1 MAERRFAQLLVITSC
16 VALVG
21 LLAAPVG
28 TSMAWAASQETP
40 RLMNKKPTMRAPATP
55 TAGASSPQTLTTQ
68 TPTTLDSYI
77 NYVSDRLQVE
87 AMKVRHQGSADVKL
101 TIDRDGS
108 VRLAEVVRVD
118 GPAALRDEVMGMVRL
133 MGSLPPLPPD
143 ANADVLVLTS
153 TVAFNYPGR
162 DMFDHLGER
171 ASGERTPSRR

>member
-1 MAERRFAQLLVITSC
+1 MAERRVLRPFVITSC

-28 TSMAWAASQETP
+28 TSMSWATSHETP
-40 RLMNKKPTMRAPATP
+40 RMMNKKPTMKAPAAP
-55 TAGASSPQTLTTQ
+55 AVAAPSPQVLTTER
-68 TPTTLDSYI
+68 PTTLDSYI

-108 VRLAEVVRVD
+108 VKLAEVVRVD

-133 MGSLPPLPPD
+133 IGSLPPLPPD

-153 TVAFNYPGR
+153 TVVFNYPGR
-162 DMFDHLGER
+162 EMFDSLGER
-171 ASGERTPSRR
+171 SSRRR